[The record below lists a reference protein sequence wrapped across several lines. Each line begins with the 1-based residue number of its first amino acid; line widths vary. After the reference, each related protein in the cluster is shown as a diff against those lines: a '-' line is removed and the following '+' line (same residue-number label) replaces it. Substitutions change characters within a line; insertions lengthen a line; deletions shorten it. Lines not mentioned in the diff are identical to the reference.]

1 MQQYILALT
10 ITPLFFSIIL
20 PFNSIRVR
28 NISTYLLVAL
38 KEELQDGIVH
48 RENMAQ
54 RVANDKED

>member
-1 MQQYILALT
+1 LQQYILALT